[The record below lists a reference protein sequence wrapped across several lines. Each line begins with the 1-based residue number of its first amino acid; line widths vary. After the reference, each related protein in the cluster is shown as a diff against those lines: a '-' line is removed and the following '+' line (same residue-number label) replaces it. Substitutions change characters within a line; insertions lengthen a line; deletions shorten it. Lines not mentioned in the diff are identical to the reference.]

1 MNTETLMEVVKNR
14 LDINKQDE
22 NNPTTHSFLY
32 ELYMALERLK
42 KYEDLMKEAAK
53 SESENKS
60 EDIDL

>member
-1 MNTETLMEVVKNR
+1 MNTETLMEIVKNR
-14 LDINKQDE
+14 ADINNKDE

-42 KYEDLMKEAAK
+42 KYEDLMKELAK
-53 SESENKS
+53 SENKS

>member
-1 MNTETLMEVVKNR
+1 MKTETLMEIVKNR
-14 LDINKQDE
+14 ANINNNDE

-42 KYEDLMKEAAK
+42 KYEDLMKEIAK
-53 SESENKS
+53 NENKS

>member
-1 MNTETLMEVVKNR
+1 MNTETLMEIVKNR
-14 LDINKQDE
+14 ANINNKDE

-42 KYEDLMKEAAK
+42 KYEDLMKELAK
-53 SESENKS
+53 NENKS

>member
-1 MNTETLMEVVKNR
+1 MKTETLMEIVKNR
-14 LDINKQDE
+14 ANINSNDE

-42 KYEDLMKEAAK
+42 KYEDLMKEIAK
-53 SESENKS
+53 DENKS

>member
-1 MNTETLMEVVKNR
+1 MNTETLMEIVKNR
-14 LDINKQDE
+14 ADINNNDE

-42 KYEDLMKEAAK
+42 KYEDLMKELAK
-53 SESENKS
+53 NENKS

>member
-1 MNTETLMEVVKNR
+1 MNTETLMEIVKNR
-14 LDINKQDE
+14 ADINNNDE

-42 KYEDLMKEAAK
+42 KYEDLMKEIAK
-53 SESENKS
+53 NENKS

>member
-42 KYEDLMKEAAK
+42 KYEDLMKEIAK
-53 SESENKS
+53 NENKS

>member
-1 MNTETLMEVVKNR
+1 MKTETLMEIVKNR
-14 LDINKQDE
+14 ANINSNDE

-42 KYEDLMKEAAK
+42 KYEDLMKELAK
-53 SESENKS
+53 NENKS

>member
-1 MNTETLMEVVKNR
+1 MNTETLMEIVKNR
-14 LDINKQDE
+14 ANINNKDE

-42 KYEDLMKEAAK
+42 KYEDLMKEIAK
-53 SESENKS
+53 SESENKH

>member
-1 MNTETLMEVVKNR
+1 MNTETLMEIVKNR
-14 LDINKQDE
+14 ADINNKDE

-42 KYEDLMKEAAK
+42 KYEDLMKEIAK
-53 SESENKS
+53 SENKS

>member
-1 MNTETLMEVVKNR
+1 MNTETLMEIVKNR
-14 LDINKQDE
+14 ADINNNNE

-42 KYEDLMKEAAK
+42 KYEDLMKEVAK
-53 SESENKS
+53 NESENKS

>member
-42 KYEDLMKEAAK
+42 KYEDLMKEVAK
-53 SESENKS
+53 SENKS

>member
-1 MNTETLMEVVKNR
+1 MNTETLMEIVKNR
-14 LDINKQDE
+14 ANMNNNDE

-42 KYEDLMKEAAK
+42 KYEDLMKEVAK
-53 SESENKS
+53 SESENKH